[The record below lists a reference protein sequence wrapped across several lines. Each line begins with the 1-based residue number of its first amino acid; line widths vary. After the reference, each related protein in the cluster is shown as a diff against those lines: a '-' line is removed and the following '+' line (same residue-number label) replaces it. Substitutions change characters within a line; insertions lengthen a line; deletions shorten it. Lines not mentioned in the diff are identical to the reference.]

1 MNDLARFQQRRKRSG
16 ANGHTRG
23 KIYQDP
29 MVRLFVDAP
38 DDDDARRFFAQYKEV
53 LKERYRQLDIWMTTY
68 PLEVL

>member
-1 MNDLARFQQRRKRSG
+1 
-16 ANGHTRG
+16 
-23 KIYQDP
+23 